1 MLMSLLYLFF
11 GSIFLFLGADWLV
24 KSAVYFAQRLKI
36 SSLVIGLTVVAFGT
50 SLPELV
56 ISVNAVLSDSASI
69 AIGNV
74 IGSNIANVGLVLG
87 LSSLIFPISIHY
99 QRVKRD
105 LYYYLV
111 VSVFFIGFLTDGVIN
126 RLEGLI
132 LFSGI
137 VIYLISLIKFKRIV
151 EIETDSPLKNISM
164 GIILFTIG
172 VIGLYYGS
180 GMFVDGA
187 VELARIIGVSE
198 MVIGMSVV
206 ALGTSLPELSTCI
219 VASFKKQ
226 HAISVG
232 NIIGSN
238 LFNVLSVVGI
248 VGMIKPI
255 VSSGAIFSLEIP
267 VMMVFGI
274 VLIPLGLV
282 KQPLSRIYS
291 LLLVLGYFT
300 FIYSLFSI

>member
-1 MLMSLLYLFF
+1 MVTSFLYLFF

-24 KSAVYFAQRLKI
+24 KSAVFFAHRLKI

-56 ISVNAVLSDSASI
+56 ISVSAVLTDSASI

-87 LSSLIFPISIHY
+87 LSSLIFPMSIHHN
-99 QRVKRD
+99 RIKRD
-105 LYYYLV
+105 LYFYLV
-111 VSVFFIGFLTDGVIN
+111 ACIIFIGFLTDGIIS
-126 RLEGLI
+126 RWEGLV
-132 LFSGI
+132 LFLG
-137 VIYLISLIKFKRIV
+137 LITYIWSLIKFRRSV
-151 EIETDSPLKNISM
+151 EIETTSTLAKISI
-164 GIILFTIG
+164 GVVLFVVG
-172 VIGLYYGS
+172 VIGLYFGS
-180 GMFVDGA
+180 GLFVDGA
-187 VELARIIGVSE
+187 VELARIMGVSE

-219 VASFKKQ
+219 VASFKRQ

-238 LFNVLSVVGI
+238 IFNILSVVGI

-255 VSSGAIFSLEIP
+255 VSSNEIFALEIP
-267 VMMVFGI
+267 IMVAFGL

-282 KQPLSRIYS
+282 KQPLARIYS
-291 LLLVLGYFT
+291 LLLVLGYIA
-300 FIYSLFSI
+300 FIYLLFF

>member
-1 MLMSLLYLFF
+1 MLTSLLYLFF

-105 LYYYLV
+105 LYYYLI

-132 LFSGI
+132 LFLGI
-137 VIYLISLIKFKRIV
+137 IIYLLSLIKFKRIV

-198 MVIGMSVV
+198 MIIGMSVV

-267 VMMVFGI
+267 VMMAFGI